1 MRSVLATLT
10 ALALTAGM
18 PAAAT
23 AQNLTASDQD
33 KEAVRQAAYDY
44 AEGYYQGAV
53 DRMERALHPLLT
65 KRGLMARGGGP
76 AVLVPMNADTSNALF
91 TLRRRCGRSAPGQP
105 GACSFGRAPG
115 K

>member
-1 MRSVLATLT
+1 MTRLFAIAAAVSLVA
-10 ALALTAGM
+10 AA
-18 PAAAT
+18 PAALH

-65 KRGLMARGGGP
+65 KRGLMARAGGP
-76 AVLVPMNADTSNALF
+76 VVLMPMNADTLIEATRGGGGKSTPENA
-91 TLRRRCGRSAPGQP
+91 RNIG
-105 GACSFGRAPG
+105 
-115 K
+115 